1 MVKMKLTRR
10 PCPMDVIHAQMAFLC
25 YTNAREK
32 GQTDIMELNL
42 QIIHDLG
49 FEVEDQPNGGWALVS
64 RKETE

>member
-10 PCPMDVIHAQMAFLC
+10 PRPMDVIHAQMAFLY

>member
-10 PCPMDVIHAQMAFLC
+10 PRPLDVIHAQMAFLC
-25 YTNAREK
+25 YTNARKK
-32 GQTDIMELNL
+32 GQTNIMELNL

-49 FEVEDQPNGGWALVS
+49 FEVKDQPNGGWALVS